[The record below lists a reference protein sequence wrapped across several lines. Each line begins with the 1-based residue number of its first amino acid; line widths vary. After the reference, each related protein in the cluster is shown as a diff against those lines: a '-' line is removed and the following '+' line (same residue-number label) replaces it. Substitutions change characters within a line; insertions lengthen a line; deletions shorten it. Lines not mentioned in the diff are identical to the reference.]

1 MRTDK
6 EIEKKILEIVN
17 NEDNFVEVEIDY
29 VEATSEIRFSDY
41 ETIKTLTKFSK
52 WLLGE

>member
-1 MRTDK
+1 MRTTN
-6 EIEKKILEIVN
+6 EIEKKIIDIVN

-41 ETIKTLTKFSK
+41 ETRKTLTKFSK
-52 WLLGE
+52 WLLEE